1 MAAVAQISLL
11 RGSAP
16 LSRLS
21 LKVNRA
27 FSFCGFPQTAGLHR
41 SLQQVG
47 FGEMPSFYSNS
58 AAPGNSSGLHTRK
71 QRFSTNVVTSR
82 LQIDMVPCLVDN
94 YAYLLHDVNA
104 RVTAVVDPSAAGPV
118 IRALN
123 EKGLS
128 LDFILNTHHHWD
140 HTGGNVELKR
150 KYNAKVVGPRA
161 DEGRIPEIDISLRE
175 GECWKLGEH
184 VMHVLDTPGH
194 TRGHVTF
201 YFPDSGAV
209 FTGDT
214 LFSMGCGRLF
224 EGTPEQ
230 MWNSLSKI
238 CHLPDETL
246 VYCGHE
252 YTLSNAKFA
261 MSVEPQNEALSSRYE
276 KVAELRRKGLPTVP
290 TSLGEEKSFN
300 PFLRPFSQELRKSVH
315 LNSSA
320 SDVET
325 FAAVRLAKD
334 RYQFSVPALGPGV
347 CRHGMNRGARFDTK
361 MHEMMAEI
369 RKDWRAVCL
378 RRT

>member
-82 LQIDMVPCLVDN
+82 LQIDMAPHLLCRISAGAMWGVHQVPCLVDN

-252 YTLSNAKFA
+252 YTL
-261 MSVEPQNEALSSRYE
+261 
-276 KVAELRRKGLPTVP
+276 VP